1 MTKQRNKPMRGEQRK
16 NFRVEWNSPAK
27 IYYGQLTRSCILS
40 NLSNDGAKITGVRAA
55 TFPDE
60 FMLRVTPH
68 GRIRKCRVLWRTD
81 DALGVEFGDRDASA
95 KAPVAAHVA
104 PEGAG

>member
-1 MTKQRNKPMRGEQRK
+1 MKREQRR

-27 IYYGQLTRSCILS
+27 IYHGELTRSCVLS
-40 NLSNDGAKITGVRAA
+40 NLSNEGAKITGVRAA

-81 DALGVEFGDRDASA
+81 DALGVQFGDRTTSA
-95 KAPVAAHVA
+95 KAPIAANAA
-104 PEGAG
+104 PEGTG